1 MSSSLYRSNRLNA
14 SLYESLK
21 PYRVRSGLSQSALA
35 TELGVDQALISRVE
49 SGERKLS
56 FGELMVWLEALGM
69 SEKEMFPFIGNLWKE
84 HGSRAG
90 SLWNQ

>member
-1 MSSSLYRSNRLNA
+1 
-14 SLYESLK
+14 
-21 PYRVRSGLSQSALA
+21 
-35 TELGVDQALISRVE
+35 VE

-69 SEKEMFPFIGNLWKE
+69 SEKEMFAFIGNLWKE

>member
-1 MSSSLYRSNRLNA
+1 MSSSLYRSNKLNVA
-14 SLYESLK
+14 LCESLK
-21 PYRVRSGLSQSALA
+21 PRRQYSGLSQSALA

-69 SEKEMFPFIGNLWKE
+69 DEEEMLTLIETLWAE
-84 HGSRAG
+84 HGSRAE